1 MLCCGGQFIFK
12 VSYCCWLV
20 VGSGF
25 WIRSSPFEFG
35 LGRDGL
41 GVVHVLPH
49 LTSKRLHS
57 DPKPT
62 FLDQLRSRIGAHRSN
77 STPGRFLDRP
87 QSLNNA
93 QTTFLAMEISVAN
106 KAECPCLRK
115 ALSHYAET
123 SIFFAIQTH
132 VPIKWPIPLYEL
144 FLSKVTFFT
153 TTNGK
158 IIKWITDL
166 KDLK

>member
-62 FLDQLRSRIGAHRSN
+62 FLDQLRSRIGAHRPN
-77 STPGRFLDRP
+77 STPGRFFDRP
-87 QSLNNA
+87 QNLNNA
-93 QTTFLAMEISVAN
+93 QATFSQWRYRSQTKRSVLVCERHSVTML
-106 KAECPCLRK
+106 KLP
-115 ALSHYAET
+115 
-123 SIFFAIQTH
+123 FFAIKTH
-132 VPIKWPIPLYEL
+132 APIKWPIPLHEL
-144 FLSKVTFFT
+144 FLSKVSILT
-153 TTNGK
+153 TTNG
-158 IIKWITDL
+158 
-166 KDLK
+166 